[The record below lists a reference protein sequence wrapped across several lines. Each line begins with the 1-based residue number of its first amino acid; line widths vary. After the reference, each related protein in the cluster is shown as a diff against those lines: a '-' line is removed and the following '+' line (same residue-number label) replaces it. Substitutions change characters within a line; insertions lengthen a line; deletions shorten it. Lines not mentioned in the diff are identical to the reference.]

1 MSNDSPAMIRQQIA
15 YYTQRIHELEHALL
29 QANSLL
35 HEDCLTGV
43 LNRRGFGQACQTFAT
58 DANACSAVCCV
69 AIDLDHFK
77 QINDT
82 HGHAVGDAAL
92 VHFAQALC
100 MNVRPMDT
108 VARLGGDEFG
118 LILMEMTAQD
128 ACPLIFRFMTALADC
143 PLITDSGPIPLR
155 ASAGV
160 AQLSAEE
167 SINRAMMRADL
178 ALVAA
183 KRLGR
188 GNIIIG
194 SKASDVPELIPKNWG

>member
-1 MSNDSPAMIRQQIA
+1 MTNDSHAMIRQQIA
-15 YYTQRIHELEHALL
+15 YYTQRIHELEHALI

-43 LNRRGFGQACQTFAT
+43 LNRRGFGQACQTLAT

-69 AIDLDHFK
+69 ALDLDHFK

-92 VHFAQALC
+92 VHFAQALRL
-100 MNVRPMDT
+100 NVRPIDT
-108 VARLGGDEFG
+108 VARLGGDEFI
-118 LILMEMTAQD
+118 LILMEMTAPD
-128 ACPLIFRFMTALADC
+128 TCALLYRFMTALADS
-143 PLITDSGPIPLR
+143 PLMTDRGPIPLR

-160 AQLSAEE
+160 AQLSGDE
-167 SINRAMMRADL
+167 SISRAMMRADL
-178 ALVAA
+178 ALLAA

-188 GNIIIG
+188 GHIVVA
-194 SKASDVPELIPKNWG
+194 SQTSDVPELIPKNWG

>member
-1 MSNDSPAMIRQQIA
+1 MSNDSHALIRQQIA
-15 YYTQRIHELEHALL
+15 YYTQRIHELEHALI

-43 LNRRGFGQACQTFAT
+43 LNRRGFGQACQTLAT

-69 AIDLDHFK
+69 ALNLDHFK

-92 VHFAQALC
+92 VHFAQTLC

-108 VARLGGDEFG
+108 VARRGGDEFG
-118 LILMEMTAQD
+118 LILMELTARD
-128 ACPLIFRFMTALADC
+128 ACPLIFRFLTALADS
-143 PLITDSGPIPLR
+143 PLMTDCGPIPLR

-160 AQLSAEE
+160 AQLNAEE
-167 SINRAMMRADL
+167 SISRAMMRADL
-178 ALVAA
+178 ALLAA

-188 GNIIIG
+188 GHIVII
-194 SKASDVPELIPKNWG
+194 SQTSDVPELIPKNWG